1 MDYTSFMLL
10 YSTILHIADTLTKED
25 FLKLVIKWNLK
36 SPHDESIIT
45 ELREWDGN
53 RNHRYGNDR
62 LWLDIEEYR
71 NKNIIAV
78 RFEKKENDGAVWN
91 ADYIMNFDEMRMA
104 IRLDRS
110 YTEDALMEDTAFSTP
125 HFLTLLIEG
134 GYLEA
139 DNGLPILRDGQVISE
154 NNLDILTKVI
164 NGEAKYKLPMVY
176 VSKTVCNHDPVNIK
190 WLCSKL
196 KGVAHILVE
205 KDKRLNNGIR
215 AACND
220 RNEYNGQI
228 GVYFPNGSHRR
239 FYYRAYVG
247 SDRILLDKVIRS
259 VLQYVNVQT
268 IPLLYTWPGVN
279 NSLLTDRL
287 NSQRLERQEAESAR
301 EKAENEVNEYLGA
314 FDEDLEKYKKQIDEL
329 TRANASLQMENQGL
343 RAKLSGAESVPILYL
358 GDEDEFFQGEIKEM
372 LLDAVSEVLKGTKTK
387 TRRADVL
394 NDVLRNNDYRNIR
407 AEREQQIKTMFRDY
421 KSMSGTLRQQL
432 VDLGFTITED
442 GKHYRLAYYG
452 DDRYKTT
459 IAKSGSDWREG
470 MNIASVI
477 LKNMM

>member
-1 MDYTSFMLL
+1 MLL
-10 YSTILHIADTLTKED
+10 YSTILRIDDTLTKEA
-25 FLKLVIKWNLK
+25 FLDLVIKWNLE
-36 SPHDESIIT
+36 SPHDENVIT

-53 RNHRYGNDR
+53 RNNRYGNEW

-78 RFEKKENDGAVWN
+78 RFEKKEAEGAVWN
-91 ADYIMNFDEMRMA
+91 TDYIMNFDEMRMA

-134 GYLEA
+134 GYLKD
-139 DNGLPILRDGQVISE
+139 DNGLAILRDGLVISE
-154 NNLDILTKVI
+154 DNLDILTRII
-164 NGEAKYKLPMVY
+164 NGEVKYKLPVVY
-176 VSKTVCNHDPVNIK
+176 VSKTVYNHDPVNIR

-205 KDKRLNNGIR
+205 NDKRLNYRIR
-215 AACND
+215 TACND
-220 RNEYNGQI
+220 MNEYNGGI

-239 FYYRAYVG
+239 FYYRAYIG
-247 SDRILLDKVIRS
+247 SDRILFDKVIRS
-259 VLQYVNVQT
+259 VLQYVNAQT
-268 IPLLYTWPGVN
+268 VPLLYTWPGVN

-287 NSQRLERQEAESAR
+287 NSQRQERQEAENAR
-301 EKAENEVNEYLGA
+301 EKAENEVEEYLGA

-329 TRANASLQMENQGL
+329 TRANTSLQLENQGL

-358 GDEDEFFQGEIKEM
+358 GDEDEFFQGEIREM
-372 LLDAVSEVLKGTKTK
+372 ILDAVSEALKGTTAK

-394 NDVLRNNDYRNIR
+394 NDILTNNDYQNIR
-407 AEREQQIKTMFRDY
+407 AERERQIKTMFRDY
-421 KSMSGTLRQQL
+421 KSLSGTLRQQL
-432 VDLGFTITED
+432 VDLGFKITED

-452 DDRYKTT
+452 DGRYKTT

-470 MNIASVI
+470 KNIASTI

>member
-1 MDYTSFMLL
+1 MLL
-10 YSTILHIADTLTKED
+10 YSTILRIEDTLTKEA
-25 FLKLVIKWNLK
+25 FLDLVIKWNLE
-36 SPHDESIIT
+36 SPHDENVIT

-53 RNHRYGNDR
+53 RNNRYGNEW

-78 RFEKKENDGAVWN
+78 RFEKKEVEGAVWN
-91 ADYIMNFDEMRMA
+91 TDYIMNFDEMRMA

-134 GYLEA
+134 GYLKD
-139 DNGLPILRDGQVISE
+139 DNGLAIFRDGLVISE
-154 NNLDILTKVI
+154 DNLDILAKVI
-164 NGEAKYKLPMVY
+164 NGEAKYKLPVVY
-176 VSKTVCNHDPVNIK
+176 VSKTVYNHDPVNVRG
-190 WLCSKL
+190 LCSKL

-205 KDKRLNNGIR
+205 NDKRLNYRIR
-215 AACND
+215 TACND
-220 RNEYNGQI
+220 MNEYNGGI

-239 FYYRAYVG
+239 FYYRAYTG
-247 SDRILLDKVIRS
+247 SDRILFDKVIRS
-259 VLQYVNVQT
+259 VLQYVNAQT
-268 IPLLYTWPGVN
+268 VPLLYTWPGVN

-287 NSQRLERQEAESAR
+287 NSQRQERQEAENAR
-301 EKAENEVNEYLGA
+301 EKAENEVEEYLGA

-329 TRANASLQMENQGL
+329 TRANTSLQLENQGL

-358 GDEDEFFQGEIKEM
+358 GDEDEFFQGEIREM
-372 LLDAVSEVLKGTKTK
+372 ILDAVSEALKGTTAK

-394 NDVLRNNDYRNIR
+394 NDILTNNDYQDIR
-407 AEREQQIKTMFRDY
+407 AERERQIKTMFRDY
-421 KSMSGTLRQQL
+421 KSLSGTLRQQL
-432 VDLGFTITED
+432 VDLGFNITED

-452 DDRYKTT
+452 DGRYKTT

-470 MNIASVI
+470 KNIASTI